1 VNGRDRE
8 YEIKLHM
15 LESIARSQR
24 AIASMLESAAAVTAA
39 CGISPAVLRE
49 HLRALDGMQAALLRA
64 VCGVS
69 WRRPKRGRPQKPWLS
84 AAVCPAAGEE
94 RGTELRGKAS

>member
-1 VNGRDRE
+1 MILRDRE
-8 YEIKLHM
+8 YEIKLDM

-24 AIASMLESAAAVTAA
+24 ALASMLESAAAVTGAA
-39 CGISPAVLRE
+39 GISPAVLRE
-49 HLRALDGMQAALLRA
+49 HIRALDGMQAALLRA

-84 AAVCPAAGEE
+84 AHVCPAAGGEGGAGC
-94 RGTELRGKAS
+94 RDTAS